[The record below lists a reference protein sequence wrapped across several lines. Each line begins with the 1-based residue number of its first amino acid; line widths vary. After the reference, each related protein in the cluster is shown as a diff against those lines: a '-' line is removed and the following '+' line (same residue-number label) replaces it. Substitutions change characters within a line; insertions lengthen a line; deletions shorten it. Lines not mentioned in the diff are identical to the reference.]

1 MGDRSR
7 TGALSEIQTVS
18 GRSTDHPK
26 RLLIVLGALGL
37 LLVLNAS
44 AQAQA
49 MQDSS
54 LLRAVASAEKQQTSG
69 SDTTPIAQRVPLHI
83 PRVSTPPG
91 IEDYLDGK
99 SRPEEL
105 KVTGFKQR
113 EPQDG
118 VPVTQDTAAYLSYDD
133 KHLYVIFVCKDE
145 PGKVRAHMSKRENIG
160 NDDTVGIA
168 IDTFHDQR
176 RAYLFATNPLGV
188 QLDGITTEGQ
198 NDDMSFDT
206 LWRSDGKLTADGY
219 VVWMSIPFKSLRFH
233 NADVQTWGIGL
244 LRSISR
250 NNENAWYPYITRRV
264 QGFAQQ
270 LADLEGLNKISP
282 GRNIQIIPYGFFARA
297 RFLDPVVPQLKTNT
311 EFRGGVDAKIVFH
324 DSFTLD
330 ATVNPDFSQVESDEP
345 QVIINQRFEVFFPEK
360 RPFFLENSGYFVTP
374 ETLFFSRRIIDP
386 QLGLR
391 LTGKAAGWE
400 IAGLAIDDRA
410 PGKQF
415 EAGDRLRGERAG
427 IGVVR
432 IQHELP
438 NQSSIGMIATSRDF
452 ASSSNRVF
460 GIDGRWKL
468 NKTWVLTGQAI
479 ESYTRQLDG
488 ERFSGSA
495 FNVSVSQQTR
505 HFQEFFNYTDRSPDF
520 HTDLGFV
527 PRVDIRDLSNFATY
541 RWRPKKGRVQAFG
554 PNLYTEAIW
563 DHKGNL
569 QDWRINMPFQID
581 FAGNTSI
588 FVRRAEFAE
597 SFAGI
602 RFREHT
608 NDLNLYSGFLN
619 WLSFYVNVTTG
630 VGVNFFPAE
639 GLPFS
644 SNVFNSQTGF
654 TLRPSSRF
662 SLDQTYIYDRL
673 ATRKDHF
680 PEGDS
685 KTAVIFNNHIL
696 RSKINYQFNRALSL
710 RAIFDYNSVLPNERL
725 VALDRDKRFTAD
737 FLMTYLVNPGT
748 ALYVGY
754 TDGYQNLAIAPGIPP
769 SLIRTDAPV
778 NSIGRQVFV
787 KVSYLLRF

>member
-1 MGDRSR
+1 MRYHSLEDQN
-7 TGALSEIQTVS
+7 GAICVFSDSLSSLELNIKILFATI
-18 GRSTDHPK
+18 
-26 RLLIVLGALGL
+26 LLGL
-37 LLVLNAS
+37 LSL
-44 AQAQA
+44 
-49 MQDSS
+49 SS
-54 LLRAVASAEKQQTSG
+54 LAAERPQSQPASPAPQKNSEQRQGLRV
-69 SDTTPIAQRVPLHI
+69 
-83 PRVSTPPG
+83 PRVSTPPK
-91 IEDYLDGK
+91 IEDYLDGR
-99 SRPEEL
+99 SRSDDL

-118 VPVTQDTAAYLSYDD
+118 EPVTQETTAYLSYDD

-145 PGKVRAHMSKRENIG
+145 PGKVRAHMSKRENFG
-160 NDDTVGIA
+160 NDDSVAIA

-176 RAYLFATNPLGV
+176 RSYLFGTNPLGV

-198 NDDMSFDT
+198 DDDMSFDT
-206 LWRSDGKLTADGY
+206 LWHSDGKLTADGY
-219 VVWMSIPFKSLRFH
+219 VVWISIPFKSLRFH

-250 NNENAWYPYITRRV
+250 NNESAWYPYITRRV
-264 QGFAQQ
+264 QGFSQQ
-270 LADLEGLNKISP
+270 LANLDGLEKISP

-297 RFLDPVVPQLKTNT
+297 RFLDPIVPQLKTDT

-345 QVIINQRFEVFFPEK
+345 QVTINQRFEVFFPEK
-360 RPFFLENSGYFVTP
+360 RPFFLENSGYFGTP
-374 ETLFFSRRIIDP
+374 ENLFFSRRIADP
-386 QLGLR
+386 QFGVR

-400 IAGLAIDDRA
+400 IAALAIDDRA
-410 PGKQF
+410 EGRQLEPG
-415 EAGDRLRGERAG
+415 DPLHGERAG
-427 IGVVR
+427 IGVLR

-452 ASSSNRVF
+452 ASSSNRVI

-468 NKTWVLTGQAI
+468 NKTLVLTGQGI
-479 ESYTRQLDG
+479 ESYTRLLDG
-488 ERFSGSA
+488 ERLDGSA
-495 FNVSVSQQTR
+495 FNFSANQQTR
-505 HFQEFFNYTDRSPDF
+505 HFQDYFNYTDRSPEF

-527 PRVDIRDLSNFATY
+527 PRTDIRDLSNFASY

-554 PNLYTEAIW
+554 PNLFVEAIW

-569 QDWRINMPFQID
+569 QDWRVNLPFAAD

-597 SFAGI
+597 TVAGI

-608 NDLNLYSGFLN
+608 NDLNFYSGFLN
-619 WLSFYVNVTTG
+619 WLSFSVNLTKG
-630 VGVNFFPAE
+630 VGVNFFPAA

-644 SNVFNSQTGF
+644 SNVIYFQPGF

-662 SLDQTYIYDRL
+662 TFDQTYIYNRL
-673 ATRKDHF
+673 ATRNDHL
-680 PEGDS
+680 PEGDQ

-696 RSKINYQFNRALSL
+696 RSKINYQFSRALSL

-725 VALDRDKRFTAD
+725 VALERDKSFTAD

-748 ALYVGY
+748 ALHIGY
-754 TDGYQNLAIAPGIPP
+754 TDGYQNLAISSTAPP
-769 SLIRTDAPV
+769 SIIRTSSPV
-778 NSIGRQVFV
+778 NSTGRQVFV